1 MVNRESSVVNRK
13 SSVVNREWSGWRRG
27 LLLLTFCSFLFLC
40 TTAQSSDADKAL
52 NKTYDF
58 SRPHSKNPQQFVMQS
73 RLVQLGLDGTRKDS
87 TIYTL
92 HIKCTPGKSNEA
104 GDEYTCTRFTVRSNN
119 APEVL
124 IPALTNWSYI
134 YNKNKDE
141 KDEKGQVFGIDH
153 AKFEGIR
160 DSTGKALPVEKMY
173 HVYNAFID
181 FHALQLF
188 AEPSLSGKAVQNLKK
203 VGDKVI
209 HFSAFSEPPVNLGKQ
224 IKEGSVFKN
233 GEITLEFKGIGMM
246 NKRSCAILG
255 YDSGASSFRMLMEP
269 MPSMQ
274 VNTIGSSHYWGDI
287 YKDLKSGWIQ
297 KADLKEIV
305 VSETEIAGQPNKVHS
320 VIERSIVIRNTN

>member
-1 MVNRESSVVNRK
+1 MLKTQSAMVNRESSIVNSQG
-13 SSVVNREWSGWRRG
+13 SSWRHA
-27 LLLLTFCSFLFLC
+27 LTLLTFCGSLFLF
-40 TTAQSSDADKAL
+40 TAAQSSDADKAL

-58 SRPHSKNPQQFVMQS
+58 SRTHAKSPQQFVMQS
-73 RLVQLGLDGTRKDS
+73 RLVQLGLDGSRKDS

-92 HIKCTPGKSNEA
+92 HIKCNPGKNNET

-119 APEVL
+119 GPEVL
-124 IPALTNWSYI
+124 IPALTNWSYV
-134 YNKNKDE
+134 YKKNSDE

-153 AKFEGIR
+153 AKFEGIK
-160 DSTGKALPVEKMY
+160 DSAGKALPVEKMY

-181 FHALQLF
+181 FHALLLF
-188 AEPSLSGKAVQNLKK
+188 AEPTIAGKGVQDLKRI
-203 VGDKVI
+203 GDRI
-209 HFSAFSEPPVNLGKQ
+209 THATAFSEPPVNLGKQ

-233 GEITLEFKGIGMM
+233 GEITLELKGIGTI

-255 YDSGASSFRMLMEP
+255 YDSGASSFKMLMEP

-287 YKDLKSGWIQ
+287 YKDLQSGWIQ

-305 VSETEIAGQPNKVHS
+305 VSETLISGQPNKVQS
-320 VIERSIVIRNTN
+320 VVERIIVIKNIN